1 MSAPT
6 SPWCRAGIVPSCST
20 TSRPITRLPTA
31 CWQKWRHDMLERMLD
46 VPGVIAVAQYKD
58 MAEADLMQA
67 HGSLDMATMKKLG
80 RFAYDHKRMT
90 QGMVDVFGMFKPT
103 CCARDW
109 TPQLAW
115 VVRGKSRSICGW
127 AGLVCVIDNDKA
139 SLNQVLKKLGEI
151 AFMI

>member
-1 MSAPT
+1 
-6 SPWCRAGIVPSCST
+6 
-20 TSRPITRLPTA
+20 
-31 CWQKWRHDMLERMLD
+31 MLEPMLEL
-46 VPGVIAVAQYKD
+46 PGVVAAAQFKD
-58 MAEADLMQA
+58 CVTADLMEA
-67 HGSLDMATMKKLG
+67 HGALDKSTLQMLA

-109 TPQLAW
+109 TPQLGW
-115 VVRGKSRSICGW
+115 VVRGKTRSICGW

-151 AFMI
+151 AYLI